1 MKNITEN
8 LSRILLPTLL
18 AATLSAADFHEGRTQ
33 LTPEER
39 GRLVQVKEGDGP
51 FDRLWKAPG
60 FDGNWSLLKW
70 DPDHSWAVAD
80 APTDLLDQVREEV
93 GQVNQEARK
102 GEDLSLAVTVNRF
115 KKQGFLTNPV
125 GYFEMVARNREGKAV
140 WIALDRVKSTQSL
153 ATSLADSDSQVMARE
168 LRRKLRVAFE
178 K

>member
-1 MKNITEN
+1 VKNHTEN
-8 LSRILLPTLL
+8 LTRILIPALL
-18 AATLSAADFHEGRTQ
+18 ATTLAAADFHEGRTQ

-39 GRLVQVKEGDGP
+39 GRMVQVKEGDGP
-51 FDRLWKAPG
+51 FERLWKAPG
-60 FDGNWSLLKW
+60 FEGTWGLLKW

-93 GQVNQEARK
+93 GQVNQASNK
-102 GEDLSLAVTVNRF
+102 GEDLSLTVTVYRF

-125 GYFEMVARNREGKAV
+125 GYFELVARNREGKAV

-153 ATSLADSDSQVMARE
+153 ATSLADSDSQIMARE
-168 LRRKLRVAFE
+168 LRRKIRVAFL

>member
-1 MKNITEN
+1 VKNHTKN
-8 LSRILLPTLL
+8 LTRILLPALL
-18 AATLSAADFHEGRTQ
+18 AATLAAADFHEGRTQ

-39 GRLVQVKEGDGP
+39 GRMIQVKEGDGP
-51 FDRLWKAPG
+51 FERLWKAPG
-60 FDGNWSLLKW
+60 FDGTWGLLKW

-93 GQVNQEARK
+93 GQVNQASNK
-102 GEDLSLAVTVNRF
+102 GEDLNLTVTVYRF

-125 GYFEMVARNREGKAV
+125 GYFELVARNREGKAV

-153 ATSLADSDSQVMARE
+153 ATSLADSDSQIMARQ
-168 LRRKLRVAFE
+168 LRRKIRVAFL

>member
-1 MKNITEN
+1 VKN
-8 LSRILLPTLL
+8 LSKTLTAITLPTLF
-18 AATLSAADFHEGRTQ
+18 AATLSAANFHEGRTQ

-39 GRLVQVKEGDGP
+39 GKIVQVKAGDGP
-51 FDRLWKAPG
+51 FEQLWKAPG
-60 FDGNWSLLKW
+60 FDGTWGLLKW
-70 DPDHSWAVAD
+70 DPVHSWAVND

-93 GQVNQEARK
+93 GQVNQESRK
-102 GEDLSLAVTVNRF
+102 GEDLTLAVTVYHF

-153 ATSLADSDSQVMARE
+153 ATSLADSDSQIMVRE
-168 LRRKLRVAFE
+168 LRRKIRVAFL